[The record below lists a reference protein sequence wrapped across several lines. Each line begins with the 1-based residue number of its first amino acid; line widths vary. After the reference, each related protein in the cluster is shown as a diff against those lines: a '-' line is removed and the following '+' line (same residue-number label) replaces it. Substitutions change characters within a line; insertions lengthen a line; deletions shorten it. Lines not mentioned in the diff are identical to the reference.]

1 MPDRRR
7 HPVPRSLILSPDFAE
22 LSRARDF
29 VAGVAREAGFSDER
43 VFDIVL
49 VCSEAAANAIEHAPV
64 KGKVEVSA
72 LLYPDRLDLKIEGPG
87 EFQTPDRLKERG
99 ARGLGLPLMAKLSDH
114 LALFSAPEGGTLLTL
129 TFYREGFRPARI
141 GSPLPPGLLELFHA
155 SDLVESV
162 FGVMPHG
169 FAVFDDECRCV
180 YLNDA
185 MAAQDGRS
193 KAELLGRPL
202 STDHPND
209 CRILPLLERAKAEGI
224 EVKDQFQHPS
234 EERWAEVSV
243 VPFAGGVALLS
254 RDVTERRR
262 AEEAMNE
269 RDQAHRAMAE
279 ENERLYRRQLD
290 IAESLQQALLNI
302 PSEIGRFRVGH
313 LYRSATEAA
322 RVGGDFYDVFEV
334 KGGLVCVLVGDVA
347 GHGIQAAR
355 TATLVKDVVHAF
367 THQSVRTHEVLRRTN
382 ALLVEK
388 ELPGFVSLF
397 LGIMD
402 GDTGSFRYSSAGHPQ
417 TLLRRVSG
425 DVEALGSGSAPLG
438 VFPEAS
444 WRPGAV
450 DLEVGDLMLLYT
462 DGVIEARRNGELF
475 GEKRLERL
483 LKRKRISVERLPH
496 LIVDQVLAFSGG
508 ALQDDIAVLALS
520 LTEGCG
526 TTGLGPSFRQ
536 ERLVE

>member
-1 MPDRRR
+1 
-7 HPVPRSLILSPDFAE
+7 
-22 LSRARDF
+22 
-29 VAGVAREAGFSDER
+29 
-43 VFDIVL
+43 
-49 VCSEAAANAIEHAPV
+49 
-64 KGKVEVSA
+64 
-72 LLYPDRLDLKIEGPG
+72 
-87 EFQTPDRLKERG
+87 
-99 ARGLGLPLMAKLSDH
+99 
-114 LALFSAPEGGTLLTL
+114 
-129 TFYREGFRPARI
+129 
-141 GSPLPPGLLELFHA
+141 
-155 SDLVESV
+155 
-162 FGVMPHG
+162 
-169 FAVFDDECRCV
+169 
-180 YLNDA
+180 
-185 MAAQDGRS
+185 
-193 KAELLGRPL
+193 
-202 STDHPND
+202 
-209 CRILPLLERAKAEGI
+209 
-224 EVKDQFQHPS
+224 
-234 EERWAEVSV
+234 
-243 VPFAGGVALLS
+243 
-254 RDVTERRR
+254 
-262 AEEAMNE
+262 
-269 RDQAHRAMAE
+269 MAE

-290 IAESLQQALLNI
+290 IAEGLQQTLLNI

-402 GDTGSFRYSSAGHPQ
+402 SDTGSFRYSSAGHPQ

-425 DVEALGSGSAPLG
+425 EIESLGSGSAPLG

-450 DLEVGDLMLLYT
+450 DLKAGDMMLLYT

-475 GEKRLERL
+475 GERRLERL
-483 LKRKRISVERLPH
+483 LKRKRISAERLPH

-520 LTEGCG
+520 LTEGAG
-526 TTGLGPSFRQ
+526 GARPGPSFRQ
-536 ERLVE
+536 GRLVD